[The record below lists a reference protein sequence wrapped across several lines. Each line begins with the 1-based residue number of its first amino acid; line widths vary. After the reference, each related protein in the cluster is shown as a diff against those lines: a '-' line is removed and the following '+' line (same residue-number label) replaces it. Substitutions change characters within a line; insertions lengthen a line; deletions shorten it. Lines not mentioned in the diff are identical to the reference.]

1 MPSGPDYDL
10 LGPLSNEI
18 MTPTQMG
25 PPSGL
30 ARTVLIMLY
39 LWQIY
44 IWKSLSVALKL
55 KGS

>member
-18 MTPTQMG
+18 MTPTKMG

-39 LWQIY
+39 L
-44 IWKSLSVALKL
+44 
-55 KGS
+55 